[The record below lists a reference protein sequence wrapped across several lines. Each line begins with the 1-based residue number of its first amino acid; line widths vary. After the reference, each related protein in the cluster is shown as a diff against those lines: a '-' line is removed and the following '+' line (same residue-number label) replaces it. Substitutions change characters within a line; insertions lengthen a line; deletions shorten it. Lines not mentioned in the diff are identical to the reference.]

1 MKKKRWLILGVT
13 LIILGV
19 ACSAFTQS
27 EKKGSEEKED
37 TDKILAQAFESLEK
51 QKSARFKLKME
62 VITEKMKLL
71 SMDLSGEMISPDKFH
86 TQGQVSFFGM
96 EIPVDSYVIGEFEY
110 DQDPQTGKWEKK
122 KKEEIKKKEE
132 EETPNPLG
140 MSKDLTTDAQFKLI
154 EEKKLGDV
162 ECLVYEFK
170 PEESK
175 VEGAKEGK
183 VIGRILIEKESKTF
197 RKLYL
202 KTSGKDEEGK
212 EGGMLIEI
220 EFYDFGAPITI
231 KPPS

>member
-27 EKKGSEEKED
+27 EKKESGEKED
-37 TDKILAQAFESLEK
+37 YEKIFAQAFKNLEK
-51 QKSARFKLKME
+51 QKSMRFKFKME
-62 VITEKMKLL
+62 TISEEMKLL
-71 SMDLSGEMISPDKFH
+71 SLDLSGEMVPPERLHI
-86 TQGQVSFFGM
+86 QGQVSFFGM

-110 DQDPQTGKWEKK
+110 DKDPQTGKWEKK
-122 KKEEIKKKEE
+122 KKEEIKKKGK

-154 EEKKLGDV
+154 GEKKLGDV

-175 VEGAKEGK
+175 VEGAKEGE

-202 KTSGKDEEGK
+202 KASGKDKEGK
-212 EGGMLIEI
+212 EGGMLVEI

-231 KPPS
+231 EPPS

>member
-1 MKKKRWLILGVT
+1 
-13 LIILGV
+13 
-19 ACSAFTQS
+19 
-27 EKKGSEEKED
+27 
-37 TDKILAQAFESLEK
+37 
-51 QKSARFKLKME
+51 
-62 VITEKMKLL
+62 
-71 SMDLSGEMISPDKFH
+71 
-86 TQGQVSFFGM
+86 
-96 EIPVDSYVIGEFEY
+96 
-110 DQDPQTGKWEKK
+110 
-122 KKEEIKKKEE
+122 IKKKEE

-170 PEESK
+170 PEGSK
-175 VEGAKEGK
+175 IEGAKEGK

-212 EGGMLIEI
+212 EGGMLVEI